1 MTQSLDSRSSSLWT
15 CSYGCDS
22 GCHRVWQGE
31 MTQSVLD
38 KQLRVAVQKRQKK
51 NERDKENKIEEERD
65 NRDIHVMS

>member
-1 MTQSLDSRSSSLWT
+1 
-15 CSYGCDS
+15 
-22 GCHRVWQGE
+22 

-38 KQLRVAVQKRQKK
+38 KQLHAAVQKREKK